1 MKNHYLWCNVCGYK
15 IEKLTEKPVIKEK
28 AANWFHEKWGVPV
41 EAYLE
46 SMEAALNGDPVQ
58 EWYLCLDGEKIIAG
72 MGVIEND
79 FHNRKDLT
87 PNVCAVYTE
96 ARYRGKGIAGKLLN
110 FVVAD
115 NKAKGIS
122 PIYLV
127 TDHTNFYERYGWEF
141 LCMVQCDG
149 ESKMSRMYVHR

>member
-1 MKNHYLWCNVCGYK
+1 MSKYTIVK
-15 IEKLTEKPVIKEK
+15 ISQKPEIKEK
-28 AANWFHEKWGVPV
+28 AANWFHEKWRGVSS

-46 SMEAALNGDPVQ
+46 SMEAALNGDPIQ

-79 FHNRKDLT
+79 FHDRKDLT

-96 ARYRGKGIAGKLLN
+96 EEYRGKGIAGELLN

-127 TDHTNFYERYGWEF
+127 TDFTSFYERYGWEY
-141 LCMVQCDG
+141 LCMVQGDG
-149 ESKMSRMYVHR
+149 EPNMSRMYIHE

>member
-1 MKNHYLWCNVCGYK
+1 MKLS
-15 IEKLTEKPVIKEK
+15 EKPEIKEK
-28 AANWFHEKWGVPV
+28 AAYWFHEKWGVPL

-46 SMEAALNGDPVQ
+46 SMEEALNGDPVK
-58 EWYLCLDGEKIIAG
+58 EWYLCLEGDKIIAG

-79 FHNRKDLT
+79 FHDRKDLT

-96 ARYRGKGIAGKLLN
+96 AQYRGKGIAGELLD

-127 TDHTNFYERYGWEF
+127 TDHTNFYERYGWEY
-141 LCMVQCDG
+141 LCMVRCDG
-149 ESKMSRMYVHR
+149 ESKMSRMYVHK

>member
-1 MKNHYLWCNVCGYK
+1 MIGYK
-15 IEKLTEKPVIKEK
+15 IVKLTENPEIKEK
-28 AANWFHEKWGVPV
+28 AANWFHEKWGMPL

-58 EWYLCLDGEKIIAG
+58 EWYLCLEGDKIIAG

-79 FHNRKDLT
+79 FHDRKDLT

-96 ARYRGKGIAGKLLN
+96 AQYRGKGIAGELLN
-110 FVVAD
+110 FVVSD

-122 PIYLV
+122 PLYLI
-127 TDHTNFYERYGWEF
+127 TDHTNFYERYGWEY
-141 LCMVQCDG
+141 LCMVRCDG
-149 ESKMSRMYVHR
+149 VSKMSRMYIHR